1 MGTVPLSPEE
11 GEFGDLFNRII
22 DSTGERHRH
31 WLGLGTVLGGGIKT
45 GAHRVGG
52 GGGWTETSGPNGAG
66 AGVQVVAAE
75 SPEPQGFGQIVLQ
88 IRRARKTLVAHQQAG
103 RIHQVLV
110 GGDLHRQQPIHRIPI
125 GCIERMGLLVHSVG
139 ARKDR
144 GLKDGPSPVGWEL
157 PRLASTWNQ
166 RGVGASRTDLIW
178 RYLRPHRKAVLLGAL
193 ALVVVNVL
201 SVAIPLQVRR
211 VIDDL
216 HNGFA
221 LNPLLHQA
229 ALILLLATVMGAVRL
244 LSRML
249 VFGVGRQVE
258 ADLKQKIFD
267 HLLKQEPGWVQSTGS
282 GEVISRAT
290 SDVENVRRLL
300 GFAVL
305 SLTNTALA
313 YALTLPAMLAIDPWL
328 SLAAVGLYPVMLMVV
343 GLFGGRMMRQQRRQQ
358 EALASLSDLI
368 QEDLSGISA
377 IKIYGQEG
385 TEQAAFAG
393 RNRLYRDAALNL
405 ARTRSTLFP
414 LLEGISSVSLLLLLA
429 LGSGQLESGRL
440 SIGDIVALI
449 LYVERLVFP
458 TALLGFTLNTFQ
470 TGRVSLERVEDLL
483 QRKPLI
489 VSPPQPVQPK
499 GPGQGALMA
508 RGLTV
513 WYPGAPRPALEDVS
527 FSVRPGE
534 LVAVVGPVGCGKTTL
549 ARALGRMV
557 DVEAGQLFLDG
568 DDITSLALE
577 ELRARIGL
585 VPQEGFLFT
594 ASLADNLRY
603 GKPQAE
609 RALVQQAAQQARLEG
624 DIKGFPDGYDTL
636 VGERGITLSGGQ
648 RQRTSLGRALLVKA
662 PLLVLDDA
670 LASVDNN
677 TAAEILRS
685 IRAEQGQPSR
695 LGPLD
700 DAIKS
705 GGAGDGDGRWD
716 GRGDGRGGDGRTIVM
731 ISHQLSAA
739 AACDRVLVLED
750 GHLVQ
755 QGPHAALLEEGGTY
769 RRLWERE
776 QASEQLQA
784 AR

>member
-1 MGTVPLSPEE
+1 M
-11 GEFGDLFNRII
+11 I
-22 DSTGERHRH
+22 
-31 WLGLGTVLGGGIKT
+31 
-45 GAHRVGG
+45 
-52 GGGWTETSGPNGAG
+52 TSN
-66 AGVQVVAAE
+66 
-75 SPEPQGFGQIVLQ
+75 
-88 IRRARKTLVAHQQAG
+88 
-103 RIHQVLV
+103 
-110 GGDLHRQQPIHRIPI
+110 
-125 GCIERMGLLVHSVG
+125 VG
-139 ARKDR
+139 AFR
-144 GLKDGPSPVGWEL
+144 
-157 PRLASTWNQ
+157 A
-166 RGVGASRTDLIW
+166 DLIW
-178 RYLRPHRKAVLLGAL
+178 RYLRPHKKVVLLGAL

-201 SVAIPLQVRR
+201 SVTIPLLVRQ

-216 HNGFA
+216 QDGFA
-221 LNPLLHQA
+221 LRDLLQSA
-229 ALILLLATVMGAVRL
+229 VLLVVLATAMGGVRL
-244 LSRML
+244 ISRML

-258 ADLKQKIFD
+258 ADLKQQIFD
-267 HLLKQEPGWVQSTGS
+267 HLLRQEQGWVQTTGS

-313 YALTLPAMLAIDPWL
+313 YALTLPAMLAIDPLL

-343 GLFGGRMMRQQRRQQ
+343 RLFGGRMMRQQRRQQ

-377 IKIYGQEG
+377 IKIYGQEA
-385 TEQAAFAG
+385 TEQSAFAG

-414 LLEGISSVSLLLLLA
+414 LLEGISSISLLILLA

-449 LYVERLVFP
+449 LFVERLVFP

-470 TGRVSLERVEDLL
+470 TGQVSLERVEELL

-489 VSPPQPVQPK
+489 VSPPNPVELDHSAQGSAGK
-499 GPGQGALMA
+499 GGIEA
-508 RGLTV
+508 RGLTIS
-513 WYPGAPRPALEDVS
+513 YPGASRPALLDVS
-527 FSVRPGE
+527 FSVQPGE

-557 DVEAGQLFLDG
+557 EVPTGQLWLDG
-568 DDITSLALE
+568 NDITTLTLSD
-577 ELRARIGL
+577 LRGQVGL

-594 ASLADNLRY
+594 ATLAENLRY
-603 GKPQAE
+603 GDPNAPFSQVE
-609 RALVQQAAQQARLEG
+609 GAAHKARLEA

-648 RQRTSLGRALLVKA
+648 RQRTSLGRALLVDS

-677 TAAEILRS
+677 TAAAILRS
-685 IRAEQGQPSR
+685 IRAEQSKQR
-695 LGPLD
+695 Q
-700 DAIKS
+700 
-705 GGAGDGDGRWD
+705 
-716 GRGDGRGGDGRTIVM
+716 GRTILM

-739 AACDRVLVLED
+739 AACDRVLVIED
-750 GHLVQ
+750 GRLVQ
-755 QGPHAALLEEGGTY
+755 QGHHDTLLAEGGTY
-769 RRLWERE
+769 RRLWDRE
-776 QASEQLQA
+776 QASEQL
-784 AR
+784 RVTG